1 MASGE
6 DPSNGWEAVAAHLI
20 ASRGRS
26 RIGISNIDEGENYYY
41 ARPGCD
47 MARSTNAP
55 PREHGN
61 DGESC

>member
-6 DPSNGWEAVAAHLI
+6 DPSNGWEAAAAHRI

-41 ARPGCD
+41 AA
-47 MARSTNAP
+47 ARL
-55 PREHGN
+55 
-61 DGESC
+61 

>member
-26 RIGISNIDEGENYYY
+26 RIGISNIDEGENCYY
-41 ARPGCD
+41 AA
-47 MARSTNAP
+47 ARL
-55 PREHGN
+55 
-61 DGESC
+61 